1 MMCEGSIAAILPTVT
16 LSKFGVIRG
25 HDVFSFM
32 YSSYGVSA
40 LLGSLLVG
48 SLQYLIGFTGMIGI
62 ALAFVIFACI
72 LTYRMDDKHIFNFGQ
87 FDKKEIYGAT
97 FSNKYGIQV
106 REMGMQTELFP

>member
-40 LLGSLLVG
+40 LMGSLLVG
-48 SLQYLIGFTGMIGI
+48 YL
-62 ALAFVIFACI
+62 
-72 LTYRMDDKHIFNFGQ
+72 
-87 FDKKEIYGAT
+87 
-97 FSNKYGIQV
+97 
-106 REMGMQTELFP
+106 